1 MNIVATLRHEPAVRA
16 QPSPASALDLIL
28 DLARARAR
36 RLAALMERRWSEG
49 RTSPD
54 QGLAIGPGEV
64 ARLVESD
71 SVRDEELAS
80 AEADPALADC
90 RTAITSAEDA
100 LERHPLWKRLSDV
113 FSLDEEEKDLLVLLA
128 AVDAD
133 PGLQR
138 VVAYLHDDIRR
149 DLPTPVLAAELAG
162 RPRRPWQGAN
172 LRRWALA
179 QPVDEGSGPALAAAW
194 TIDPA
199 LTRLLAGGTFDDP
212 VLGDAVQLIDPS
224 ASAALLL
231 FHGEAFDALGRA
243 ADLADVELTGP
254 PGIGRQSVAQR
265 HAAATGK
272 PLLVADLAILGT
284 RGVAP
289 REAILR
295 VLRHARLTGALAYF
309 REAGDVPSGE
319 WTLAR
324 ALGVDFLRGLR
335 LPTNAGITIRL
346 APLTLSE
353 RETLWRS
360 LSDRPCPDPLFARRL
375 TPGEIARLVGAGHG
389 LPRPRQPDHHL
400 LARLD
405 CPYEW
410 DDMVLGAETARHLR
424 EFADQVRLRWRV
436 YDDWGFRKLTH
447 LGCGIAALFAG
458 PSGTGKTMAAQVIA
472 RALGLDLFRVDLAG
486 VVNKYVGETEK
497 KLRELFDACE
507 DSGALLFFDEA
518 DALFGSRM
526 QVKDAHDRFANIEID
541 YLLQRIE
548 TFDGVAILA
557 TNRREDV
564 DDAFARRLRF
574 IVNFLPPQRA
584 ERLALWR
591 LALREC
597 TPSGDPLLDAIDWD
611 LLADRLTLTGAAIKN
626 VALSAAF
633 LACSEKSRVT
643 MAHILHGAEREL
655 AKNHDKL
662 PLSLRRGGER

>member
-1 MNIVATLRHEPAVRA
+1 MNIVATLRPEQPARPV
-16 QPSPASALDLIL
+16 PSRGSALDLVL
-28 DLARARAR
+28 DVARARAR

-64 ARLVESD
+64 ARLLEGD
-71 SVRDEELAS
+71 TVRDEELAIAATDPLL
-80 AEADPALADC
+80 AEC
-90 RTAITSAEDA
+90 RAAIASAEDA
-100 LERHPLWKRLSDV
+100 LERHPLWARLADA
-113 FSLDEEEKDLLVLLA
+113 FALRAEEQDFLALLA

-138 VVAYLHDDIRR
+138 VIAYLHDDVRR
-149 DLPTPVLAAELAG
+149 DCPTPLLAAELTG
-162 RPRRPWQGAN
+162 RPRRPWQSAN

-179 QPVDEGSGPALAAAW
+179 QPVDAGSGPALATGW
-194 TIDPA
+194 QIDPA
-199 LTRLLAGGTFDDP
+199 LTRLLAGGTFEDP
-212 VLGDAVQLIDPS
+212 VLGDAVRLVDPS
-224 ASAALLL
+224 ASADLLP
-231 FHGEAFDALGRA
+231 FHGDALEALGRA

-254 PGIGRQSVAQR
+254 PGIGRQSLAQR
-265 HAAATGK
+265 HAAATGR
-272 PLLVADLAILGT
+272 PLLVADMATLGT

-295 VLRHARLTGALAYF
+295 VLRHARLVGALAYF
-309 REAGDVPSGE
+309 RACGDVSPAE
-319 WTLAR
+319 WILAR
-324 ALGVDFLRGLR
+324 ALGVAFLRGVR
-335 LPTNAGITIRL
+335 LPTTAGIPIRL

-353 RETLWRS
+353 RETLWRT
-360 LSDRPCPDPLFARRL
+360 LSDDPCPDPLFARRL
-375 TPGEIARLVGAGHG
+375 TPGEIARMAGTAHG

-400 LARLD
+400 LTRLD

-574 IVNFLPPQRA
+574 IINFLPPQRA

-597 TPSGDPLLDAIDWD
+597 TPSGDPLLDTIDWD

-626 VALSAAF
+626 IALSAAF
-633 LACSEKSRVT
+633 LACSVKSRVT
-643 MAHILHGAEREL
+643 MVHILHAAEREL